1 MAPSGPPAAFSLRLD
16 ACHDVVCGQLSSVT
30 TSNACLISPTAPN
43 ACVLAIQSVQC
54 VRGPCICPVAA
65 SASDAF
71 DVVDVLRDALD
82 VADAS
87 ADAFD
92 VVAASGDAMDVM
104 AAP

>member
-1 MAPSGPPAAFSLRLD
+1 M
-16 ACHDVVCGQLSSVT
+16 
-30 TSNACLISPTAPN
+30 
-43 ACVLAIQSVQC
+43 CVLAIHNVQRALGFADNVKCVRLSLQSVQC
-54 VRGPCICPVAA
+54 VRGPCVCPVAA

-71 DVVDVLRDALD
+71 DVIDVLRDALD

-92 VVAASGDAMDVM
+92 VVTASGDAMDVM